1 MNNIKN
7 TNNKIRAKIVEDLSN
22 NISEIKEAILSI
34 DNEITQ
40 SEEIITSSINLLYRN
55 CNSNK
60 YIKRKLK

>member
-55 CNSNK
+55 CNSK
-60 YIKRKLK
+60 

>member
-55 CNSNK
+55 CNFK
-60 YIKRKLK
+60 